1 MALYLQ
7 EYQEVLVSLGQQAK
21 NSDNTPKGFPGGDK
35 NLGLVAV
42 QKVMIRDDYRYA
54 MTEALPP
61 SRSYIAKAAS
71 SISTPRGAIEQYS
84 IAIVAIAV
92 ALIIRVALASVLR
105 GEASYLFFF
114 PAILIASAFGGW
126 GPGVFATLL
135 GLLLG
140 LFFVTDYRS
149 LTSADI
155 VNAAIFA
162 FVGVGA
168 SWRGELLR
176 RSRAAAAA
184 SAEDAFAR
192 EAHVKSILDTIPD
205 AMIVIDRRGSMQSF
219 SAAAERLFGY
229 SAAEVLGKNVKM
241 LMPSPYREGHDSY
254 LRRYDVTGERR
265 IIGIGRVVVGE
276 RKDGSTFPV
285 ELSIGEMQTGNQR
298 FYTGFIR
305 DVTESQKTEA
315 RLHELQSELVHVSRL
330 TAMGE
335 MASAL
340 AHELNQPLSAIAN
353 YMKGSRRLLEES
365 SDEHAAVLREAMDKA
380 AEQALRAGQVIRRL
394 RDFVARGES
403 ERRVEDVKKLVEEA
417 SALALVGVK
426 DKGVRVRFDFDPRID
441 FVLADKVQIQQ
452 VLLNLM
458 RNAIEA
464 MEDTEKR
471 ELVVSTTAAPDSMVE
486 ISVADTGG
494 GIAPEIVAQLFQPF
508 ITTKRQGMG
517 VGLSISR
524 TIVEAH
530 GGSIAPRSNPGG
542 GTVFCFT
549 LPAVTKE
556 EVGDAV

>member
-1 MALYLQ
+1 MPLRAIP
-7 EYQEVLVSLGQQAK
+7 EGQQDPRFVENPKKEMDRPIPGIAMAQAK
-21 NSDNTPKGFPGGDK
+21 PH
-35 NLGLVAV
+35 L
-42 QKVMIRDDYRYA
+42 
-54 MTEALPP
+54 
-61 SRSYIAKAAS
+61 RSHAKAGLNLS
-71 SISTPRGAIEQYS
+71 VPRGIIGHYG
-84 IAIVAIAV
+84 IAIIAV
-92 ALIIRVALASVLR
+92 AVALALRLALASVLQ

-126 GPGVFATLL
+126 GPGFLATIL

-140 LFFVTDYRS
+140 VFFVADFRS
-149 LTSADI
+149 LASADI
-155 VNAAIFA
+155 VNAAVFA

-176 RSRAAAAA
+176 RSRIAAAA

-192 EAHVKSILDTIPD
+192 EAHLRSILDTIPD
-205 AMIVIDRRGSMQSF
+205 AMIVIDERGVMRSF
-219 SAAAERLFGY
+219 SVAAERLFGY
-229 SAAEVLGKNVKM
+229 SAAEALGQNVKM
-241 LMPSPYREGHDSY
+241 LMPSPYREGHDAY
-254 LRRYDVTGERR
+254 LDRYAVTGERK

-276 RKDGSTFPV
+276 RKNGSTFPL
-285 ELSIGEMQTGNQR
+285 ELNVGEMRTSNER
-298 FYTGFIR
+298 FFTGFIR
-305 DVTESQKTEA
+305 DLTERQQTEA
-315 RLHELQSELVHVSRL
+315 RLQDLQAELVHVSRL

-353 YMKGSRRLLEES
+353 YMKGSRRLLEGS
-365 SDEHAAVLREAMDKA
+365 SDERAPVLREALDKA
-380 AEQALRAGQVIRRL
+380 AEQALRAGQIIRRL

-417 SALALVGVK
+417 SALALVGAK
-426 DKGVRVRFDFDPRID
+426 DRGIRVRFEFDPRTD

-464 MEDTEKR
+464 MEEADKR
-471 ELVVSTTAAPDSMVE
+471 ELVVSTVSAQDNMVE
-486 ISVADTGG
+486 ISVADTGT
-494 GIAPEIVAQLFQPF
+494 GIAPEISAQLFQPF

-542 GTVFCFT
+542 GTVFSFT
-549 LPAVTKE
+549 LPALSKE